1 MKVYLDNASTT
12 FPKPKVVT
20 DSIYNYLVNIGG
32 NANRSN
38 HSNALESNREVFF
51 AREKIAKF
59 FNYDKIENVIFTNN
73 ITSSL
78 NMLIKGTLKKGD
90 HVITSSI
97 EHNSVIRPIISC
109 KENLG
114 VEVDFVKATADGFIN
129 PYDVENLIKNNTKLV
144 VLTHASNVIGT
155 IQPIKE
161 IGAICKKHNIFFI
174 VDTAQT
180 AGTIPI
186 DFKEIN
192 ASALA
197 FTGHK
202 SLLGPQGIGGFI
214 IDDDLNKV
222 CDTIMEGGTGSLSHE
237 IHQPNFMPDKF
248 ECGTLNMPGI
258 VGLSNAIDFI
268 NEVGINNIKEKNSNL
283 YKKLVNGILD
293 IDGFEVYG
301 DVTGSKST
309 TSLSFNLK
317 GVDTSELSFF
327 LESHGVSNRSG
338 LQCAPM
344 CHKSIGTFPN
354 GTVRLSISYFNTED
368 DIDYALSILNNASKE
383 LYFNE

>member
-12 FPKPKVVT
+12 FPKPKVVA

-38 HSNALESNREVFF
+38 HSNALESNRELFL
-51 AREKIAKF
+51 ARERVASF
-59 FNYDKIENVIFTNN
+59 FNFDKIENVIFTNN

-78 NMLIKGTLKKGD
+78 NILIKGTLKEGD

-109 KENLG
+109 KENLN
-114 VEVDFVKATADGFIN
+114 VEVDFVEANSKGFVN
-129 PYDVENLIKNNTKLV
+129 PNDIEKLIKDNTKLV
-144 VLTHASNVIGT
+144 VITHASNVIGT

-161 IGAICKKHNIFFI
+161 IGNICKSHGVFFI
-174 VDTAQT
+174 VDTAQS
-180 AGTIPI
+180 AGTVPI

-214 IDDDLNKV
+214 IDDDLNNI
-222 CDTIMEGGTGSLSHE
+222 CTTIIEGGTGSLSHE
-237 IHQPNFMPDKF
+237 IHQPTFMPDKF
-248 ECGTLNMPGI
+248 ECGTLNIPGI

-268 NEVGINNIKEKNSNL
+268 NKIGINNIKEKNSIL
-283 YKKLVNGILD
+283 YKKLLNGLLD
-293 IDGFEVYG
+293 IDRFEVYG
-301 DVTGSKST
+301 DITGSKAT

-317 GVDTSELSFF
+317 GVDTSELSFY
-327 LESHGVSNRSG
+327 LETYGISNRSG
-338 LQCAPM
+338 LHCAPM
-344 CHKSIGTFPN
+344 CHKSIGTFPS
-354 GTVRLSISYFNTED
+354 GTVRLSISYFNTEE
-368 DIDYALSILNNASKE
+368 DIDYVLSVLKKASEE
-383 LYFNE
+383 LH

>member
-12 FPKPKVVT
+12 FPKPKVVA

-38 HSNALESNREVFF
+38 HSNALESNREVFL

-59 FNYDKIENVIFTNN
+59 FNYDKVENVIFTNN

-78 NMLIKGTLKKGD
+78 NILIKGTLKRGD

-97 EHNSVIRPIISC
+97 EHNSVIRPLISC

-114 VEVDFVKATADGFIN
+114 VEIDFLGITKDGFIN
-129 PYDVENLIKNNTKLV
+129 PCEVEKLIKSNTKLV

-174 VDTAQT
+174 IDTAQS
-180 AGTIPI
+180 AGTVPI
-186 DFKEIN
+186 DFNEIN

-202 SLLGPQGIGGFI
+202 SLFGPQGIGGFI
-214 IDDDLNKV
+214 ISDELNEV
-222 CDTIMEGGTGSLSHE
+222 CTPLMEGGTGSLSHE

-268 NEVGINNIKEKNSNL
+268 NEVGINNIKAKNSKL
-283 YKKLVNGILD
+283 YKKLLNGILD
-293 IDGFEVYG
+293 IDEFEVYG
-301 DVTGSKST
+301 DITGSKST

-317 GVDTSELSFF
+317 GLEPSELSFL
-327 LESHGVSNRSG
+327 LESNGVSNRSG
-338 LQCAPM
+338 LQCSPM
-344 CHKSIGTFPN
+344 CHESIGTFPD
-354 GTVRLSISYFNTED
+354 GTVRLSISYFNTEE
-368 DIDYALSILNNASKE
+368 DINYALLVLRKIRDKFFA
-383 LYFNE
+383 

>member
-12 FPKPKVVT
+12 FPKPKVVA

-38 HSNALESNREVFF
+38 HSNALESNREIFL
-51 AREKIAKF
+51 ARERIANF

-78 NMLIKGTLKKGD
+78 NILIKGTLKEGD

-109 KENLG
+109 KENLN
-114 VEVDFVKATADGFIN
+114 VEVDFVESDANGFID
-129 PYDVENLIKNNTKLV
+129 PHDIEKLIKENTKLV
-144 VLTHASNVIGT
+144 VVTHASNVIGT

-161 IGAICKKHNIFFI
+161 IGNICKEYGIFFI
-174 VDTAQT
+174 IDTAQS
-180 AGTIPI
+180 AGSVPI

-222 CDTIMEGGTGSLSHE
+222 CTTIMEGGTGSLSHE
-237 IHQPNFMPDKF
+237 IHQPTFMPDKF
-248 ECGTLNMPGI
+248 ECGTLNIPGI

-268 NEVGINNIKEKNSNL
+268 NKVGIDNIKEKNSIL
-283 YKKLVNGILD
+283 YKKLLNGILD
-293 IDGFEVYG
+293 IDRFEVYG
-301 DVTGSKST
+301 DTTGSKST

-317 GVDTSELSFF
+317 GVDTSELSFY
-327 LESHGVSNRSG
+327 LETYGISNRSG
-338 LQCAPM
+338 LHCAPM
-344 CHKSIGTFPN
+344 CHKSIGTFPS
-354 GTVRLSISYFNTED
+354 GTVRLSVSYFNTED
-368 DIDYALSILNNASKE
+368 DIDYALSILKKASE
-383 LYFNE
+383 DL

>member
-12 FPKPKVVT
+12 FPKPKVVA

-38 HSNALESNREVFF
+38 HSNALESNREIFL
-51 AREKIAKF
+51 ARERIANF

-78 NMLIKGTLKKGD
+78 NILIKGTLKEGD

-109 KENLG
+109 KENLN
-114 VEVDFVKATADGFIN
+114 VEVDFVESDSKGFID
-129 PYDVENLIKNNTKLV
+129 PHDIEKLIKENTKLV
-144 VLTHASNVIGT
+144 VVTHASNVIGT

-161 IGAICKKHNIFFI
+161 IGNICKEHKIFFI
-174 VDTAQT
+174 IDTAQS
-180 AGTIPI
+180 AGAVPI

-222 CDTIMEGGTGSLSHE
+222 CTTIIEGGTGSLSHE
-237 IHQPNFMPDKF
+237 IHQPTFMPDKF
-248 ECGTLNMPGI
+248 ECGTLNIPGI

-268 NEVGINNIKEKNSNL
+268 SKIGIDNIKEKNSIL
-283 YKKLVNGILD
+283 YKKLLNGILD
-293 IDGFEVYG
+293 IDRFKVYG
-301 DVTGSKST
+301 DTTGSKST

-317 GVDTSELSFF
+317 GVDTSELSFY
-327 LESHGVSNRSG
+327 LETYGVSNRSG
-338 LQCAPM
+338 LHCAPM
-344 CHKSIGTFPN
+344 CHKSIGTFPS
-354 GTVRLSISYFNTED
+354 GTVRLSISYFNTEN
-368 DIDYALSILNNASKE
+368 DIDYVLSILKKASKD
-383 LYFNE
+383 L

>member
-12 FPKPKVVT
+12 FPKPKVVA

-38 HSNALESNREVFF
+38 HSNALESNREVFL
-51 AREKIAKF
+51 ARERIARF

-78 NMLIKGTLKKGD
+78 NILIKGTLKEGD

-109 KENLG
+109 KENLN
-114 VEVDFVKATADGFIN
+114 VEVDFVESDANGFID
-129 PYDVENLIKNNTKLV
+129 PHDIEKLIKENTKLV
-144 VLTHASNVIGT
+144 VVTHASNVIGA

-161 IGAICKKHNIFFI
+161 IGNICKRYGVFFI
-174 VDTAQT
+174 IDTAQS
-180 AGTIPI
+180 AGSVPI
-186 DFKEIN
+186 NFKEIN

-202 SLLGPQGIGGFI
+202 GLLGPQGIGGFI

-222 CDTIMEGGTGSLSHE
+222 CTTIMEGGTGSLSHE
-237 IHQPNFMPDKF
+237 IHQPTFMPDKF
-248 ECGTLNMPGI
+248 ECGTLNIPGI

-268 NEVGINNIKEKNSNL
+268 NKIGIYNIKEKNSIL
-283 YKKLVNGILD
+283 YKKLLNGILD
-293 IDGFEVYG
+293 IDRFEVYG
-301 DVTGSKST
+301 NTIGSKST

-317 GVDTSELSFF
+317 GVDTSELSFY
-327 LESHGVSNRSG
+327 LETYGISNRSG
-338 LQCAPM
+338 LHCAPM
-344 CHKSIGTFPN
+344 CHKSIGTFPS
-354 GTVRLSISYFNTED
+354 GTVRLSVSYFNTED
-368 DIDYALSILNNASKE
+368 DIDYTLSILKKASKD
-383 LYFNE
+383 L

>member
-12 FPKPKVVT
+12 FPKPKVVA

-38 HSNALESNREVFF
+38 HSNALESNREIFL
-51 AREKIAKF
+51 ARERIARF

-78 NMLIKGTLKKGD
+78 NILIKGTLKEGD

-109 KENLG
+109 KENLN
-114 VEVDFVKATADGFIN
+114 VEVDFVESDANGFID
-129 PYDVENLIKNNTKLV
+129 PHDIEKLIKENTKLV
-144 VLTHASNVIGT
+144 VVTHASNVIGT
-155 IQPIKE
+155 IQPIKK
-161 IGAICKKHNIFFI
+161 IGNICKRHGVFFI
-174 VDTAQT
+174 IDTAQS
-180 AGTIPI
+180 AGSVHI

-222 CDTIMEGGTGSLSHE
+222 CTTIMEGGTGSLSHE
-237 IHQPNFMPDKF
+237 IHQPTFMPDKF
-248 ECGTLNMPGI
+248 ECGTLNIPGI

-268 NEVGINNIKEKNSNL
+268 NKIGIDNIKEKNSIL
-283 YKKLVNGILD
+283 YKKLLNGILD
-293 IDGFEVYG
+293 IDRFEVYG
-301 DVTGSKST
+301 DTTGSKST

-317 GVDTSELSFF
+317 GVDTSELSFY
-327 LESHGVSNRSG
+327 LETYGISNRSG
-338 LQCAPM
+338 LHCAPM
-344 CHKSIGTFPN
+344 CHKSIGTFPS
-354 GTVRLSISYFNTED
+354 GTVRLSVSYFNTED
-368 DIDYALSILNNASKE
+368 DIDYALSILKKASE
-383 LYFNE
+383 DL

>member
-12 FPKPKVVT
+12 FPKPKVVA

-38 HSNALESNREVFF
+38 HSNALESNREIFL
-51 AREKIAKF
+51 ARERIARF

-78 NMLIKGTLKKGD
+78 NILIKGTLKEGD

-109 KENLG
+109 KENLN
-114 VEVDFVKATADGFIN
+114 VEVDFVESDANGFID
-129 PYDVENLIKNNTKLV
+129 PHDIEKLIKENTKLV
-144 VLTHASNVIGT
+144 VVTHASNVIGT

-161 IGAICKKHNIFFI
+161 IGNICNKNGVFFI
-174 VDTAQT
+174 IDTAQS
-180 AGTIPI
+180 AGSVPI

-214 IDDDLNKV
+214 IDDDLNRV
-222 CDTIMEGGTGSLSHE
+222 CTTIMEGGTGSLSHE
-237 IHQPNFMPDKF
+237 IHQPTFMPDKF
-248 ECGTLNMPGI
+248 ECGTLNIPGI

-268 NEVGINNIKEKNSNL
+268 NKVGIDNIKEKNSIL
-283 YKKLVNGILD
+283 YKKLLNGILD
-293 IDGFEVYG
+293 IDRFEVYG
-301 DVTGSKST
+301 DTTGSKST

-317 GVDTSELSFF
+317 GVDTSELSFY
-327 LESHGVSNRSG
+327 LETYGISNRSG
-338 LQCAPM
+338 LHCAPM
-344 CHKSIGTFPN
+344 CHKSIGTFPS
-354 GTVRLSISYFNTED
+354 GTVRLSVSYFNTED
-368 DIDYALSILNNASKE
+368 DIDYALSILKKASE
-383 LYFNE
+383 DL

>member
-38 HSNALESNREVFF
+38 HSNALESNREVFL

-59 FNYDKIENVIFTNN
+59 FNYDKVENVIFTNN

-78 NMLIKGTLKKGD
+78 NILIKGTLKQGD

-114 VEVDFVKATADGFIN
+114 VEVDFVGVTKDGFIN
-129 PYDVENLIKNNTKLV
+129 PCEVEKLIKSNTKLV

-155 IQPIKE
+155 VQPIKE
-161 IGAICKKHNIFFI
+161 IGVICKKHNIFFI
-174 VDTAQT
+174 IDTAQS

-186 DFKEIN
+186 DFNEVN

-214 IDDDLNKV
+214 ISDELNKA
-222 CDTIMEGGTGSLSHE
+222 CTTLMEGGTGSLSHE
-237 IHQPNFMPDKF
+237 IHQPTFMPDKF
-248 ECGTLNMPGI
+248 ECGTLNIPGI

-268 NEVGINNIKEKNSNL
+268 NEIGINNIKEKNSKL
-283 YKKLVNGILD
+283 YKRLLNGILN
-293 IDGFEVYG
+293 IDGFELYG
-301 DVTGSKST
+301 DVTGSRST

-317 GVDTSELSFF
+317 GMDPSELSFL
-327 LESHGVSNRSG
+327 LESNGVSNRSG

-344 CHKSIGTFPN
+344 CHESIDTFPN
-354 GTVRLSISYFNTED
+354 GTVRLSISYFNTEE
-368 DIDYALSILNNASKE
+368 DIDYALSVLKKISKE
-383 LYFNE
+383 SNF

>member
-12 FPKPKVVT
+12 FPKPKVVA

-38 HSNALESNREVFF
+38 HSNALESNRELFL
-51 AREKIAKF
+51 ARERVASF
-59 FNYDKIENVIFTNN
+59 FNFDKIENVIFTNN

-78 NMLIKGTLKKGD
+78 NILIKGTLKEGD

-109 KENLG
+109 KENLN
-114 VEVDFVKATADGFIN
+114 VEVDFVEANSKGFVN
-129 PYDVENLIKNNTKLV
+129 PNDIEKLIKDNTKLV
-144 VLTHASNVIGT
+144 VITHASNVIGT

-161 IGAICKKHNIFFI
+161 IGNICKSHDVFFI
-174 VDTAQT
+174 VDTAQS
-180 AGTIPI
+180 AGTVPI

-214 IDDDLNKV
+214 IDDDLNNI
-222 CDTIMEGGTGSLSHE
+222 CTTIIEGGTGSLSHE
-237 IHQPNFMPDKF
+237 IHQPTFMPDKF
-248 ECGTLNMPGI
+248 ECGTLNIPGI

-268 NEVGINNIKEKNSNL
+268 NKIGINNIKEKNSIL
-283 YKKLVNGILD
+283 YKKLLNGLLD
-293 IDGFEVYG
+293 IDRFEVHG
-301 DVTGSKST
+301 DITGSKAT

-317 GVDTSELSFF
+317 GVDTSELSFY
-327 LESHGVSNRSG
+327 LETYGISNRSG
-338 LQCAPM
+338 LHCAPM
-344 CHKSIGTFPN
+344 CHKSIGTFPS
-354 GTVRLSISYFNTED
+354 GTVRLSISYFNTEE
-368 DIDYALSILNNASKE
+368 DIDYVLSVLKKASEE
-383 LYFNE
+383 LH

>member
-1 MKVYLDNASTT
+1 MTVYLDNASTT
-12 FPKPKVVT
+12 FPKPKVVA

-38 HSNALESNREVFF
+38 HSNALESNREVFL

-59 FNYDKIENVIFTNN
+59 FNYDKVENVIFTNN

-78 NMLIKGTLKKGD
+78 NILIKGTLKKGD

-97 EHNSVIRPIISC
+97 EHNSVIRPLISC

-114 VEVDFVKATADGFIN
+114 VEIDFVGVTKDGFIN
-129 PYDVENLIKNNTKLV
+129 PYEIEKLIKNNTKLV

-155 IQPIKE
+155 VQPIKE

-174 VDTAQT
+174 IDTAQS

-186 DFKEIN
+186 DFNEVN

-202 SLLGPQGIGGFI
+202 SLFGPQGIGGFI
-214 IDDDLNKV
+214 ISDELNEI
-222 CDTIMEGGTGSLSHE
+222 CTPLMEGGTGSLSHE
-237 IHQPNFMPDKF
+237 IHQPTFMPDKF

-258 VGLSNAIDFI
+258 VGLSTAIDFI
-268 NEVGINNIKEKNSNL
+268 NQIGINNIKEKNSRL
-283 YKKLVNGILD
+283 YKKLLNGILN

-301 DVTGSKST
+301 DTTGSKST

-317 GVDTSELSFF
+317 GMEPSELSFL
-327 LESHGVSNRSG
+327 LESNGVSNRSG
-338 LQCAPM
+338 LQCSPM
-344 CHKSIGTFPN
+344 CHESIGTFPN
-354 GTVRLSISYFNTED
+354 GTVRLSISYFNTEED
-368 DIDYALSILNNASKE
+368 VDYALSVLRKIR
-383 LYFNE
+383 NEFVF

>member
-12 FPKPKVVT
+12 FPKPKVVA

-38 HSNALESNREVFF
+38 HSNALESNREIFL
-51 AREKIAKF
+51 ARERIAKL

-78 NMLIKGTLKKGD
+78 NILIKGTLKKGD

-109 KENLG
+109 KENLN
-114 VEVDFVKATADGFIN
+114 VEVDFVEVTPDGFIN
-129 PYDVENLIKNNTKLV
+129 PNDIEKLIKDNTRLV
-144 VLTHASNVIGT
+144 VITHASNVIGT

-161 IGAICKKHNIFFI
+161 IGSICKKHGIFFI
-174 VDTAQT
+174 VDTAQS
-180 AGTIPI
+180 AGTVPI

-214 IDDDLNKV
+214 IDDDLNNV
-222 CDTIMEGGTGSLSHE
+222 CSTIIEGGTGSLSHE
-237 IHQPNFMPDKF
+237 VHQPTFMPDKF
-248 ECGTLNMPGI
+248 ECGTLNIPGI

-268 NEVGINNIKEKNSNL
+268 NKVGINNIKEKNSIL
-283 YKKLVNGILD
+283 YRKLLNGILD
-293 IDGFEVYG
+293 IDRFEVYG
-301 DVTGSKST
+301 DITGSKST

-317 GVDTSELSFF
+317 GVDTSELSFY
-327 LESHGVSNRSG
+327 LETHGISNRSG
-338 LQCAPM
+338 LHCAPM

-368 DIDYALSILNNASKE
+368 DIYYVLSILKKASEE
-383 LYFNE
+383 LY